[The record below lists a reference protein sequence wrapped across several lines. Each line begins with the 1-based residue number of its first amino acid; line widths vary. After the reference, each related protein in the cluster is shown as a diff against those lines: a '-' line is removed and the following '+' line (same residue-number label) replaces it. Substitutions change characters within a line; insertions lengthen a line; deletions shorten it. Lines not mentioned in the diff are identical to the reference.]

1 MTTKDDYIRKM
12 HSALDQLSNE
22 IDSLRARTEQV
33 EETGRA
39 EFSKRMDELRLL
51 RDDAQEHM
59 KNLQAAGES
68 AWGDM
73 KAGAEIAWDAIA
85 QAIDSAR
92 KRFK

>member
-39 EFSKRMDELRLL
+39 EFSKRMEELRLL

-59 KNLQAAGES
+59 KKLQAAGES

-73 KAGAEIAWDAIA
+73 KTGAEIAWDAIA